1 MMLGA
6 IGLVF
11 WMANSL
17 GWADTAVAA
26 TYSLTLL
33 FLRTPLLSAVGAL
46 PTLLSAQ
53 VAFNKLRQFSLAPYR
68 ADFPR
73 PQAHPDWQTLELRD
87 VTFHYPDQR
96 FAVGPLNLTLKRG

>member
-1 MMLGA
+1 
-6 IGLVF
+6 
-11 WMANSL
+11 MANSL

-68 ADFPR
+68 ADFPPAAGASR
-73 PQAHPDWQTLELRD
+73 LADAGAARCHLPLS
-87 VTFHYPDQR
+87 
-96 FAVGPLNLTLKRG
+96 GPALCGRAA

>member
-53 VAFNKLRQFSLAPYR
+53 WAGANPGLPARLRSSSDLASSRRPRYIRFSPS
-68 ADFPR
+68 
-73 PQAHPDWQTLELRD
+73 
-87 VTFHYPDQR
+87 
-96 FAVGPLNLTLKRG
+96 K

>member
-53 VAFNKLRQFSLAPYR
+53 VAFNKLRQFSLARTGPT
-68 ADFPR
+68 FPGR
-73 PQAHPDWQTLELRD
+73 RRITTGGRWSCAMSPSIIRTSALR
-87 VTFHYPDQR
+87 
-96 FAVGPLNLTLKRG
+96 